1 MLMNVPAKDASTL
14 IVLRT
19 GAGGHM
25 EVLMALRNSRSA
37 FVPGSYVFP
46 GGRVDDADRA
56 GHMGRLVNAVDR
68 EELNRVLEGPEDDS
82 RARGIWIAAVRET
95 FEEVGLLLASPRG
108 EPRLVSFDSPETRE
122 RYQAY
127 RDGLR
132 NHRITL
138 REILEGENLT
148 LALDRLHF
156 FSHWITPEFF
166 SIRYD
171 TRFFVTALPP
181 GQEACPDGDEVTN
194 HLWITPRA
202 ALEGYLSGRLHMVVP
217 TIVTLEELCR
227 CESVDHAVASARDK
241 AVSSILTRVVL
252 EGDEIQEHAPDGRI
266 FRSLADPKGGVS

>member
-1 MLMNVPAKDASTL
+1 MNVPAKDASTL
-14 IVLRT
+14 IILRT
-19 GAGGHM
+19 GAGGL
-25 EVLMALRNSRSA
+25 EVLLALRTSRSA

-56 GHMGRLVNAVDR
+56 GHMGRLVNALDR
-68 EELNRVLEGPEDDS
+68 EELNRVIEGPDDDS
-82 RARGIWIAAVRET
+82 RALGIWVAAIRET

-108 EPRLVSFDSPETRE
+108 EPRLVSFDSPETRK

-127 RDGLR
+127 RDHLR
-132 NHRITL
+132 GHRITL
-138 REILEGENLT
+138 REILERENLT

-156 FSHWITPEFF
+156 FSHWITPVFF

-181 GQEACPDGDEVTN
+181 GQEACHDGDEVTN

-217 TIVTLEELCR
+217 TIATLEELCR
-227 CESVDHAVASARDK
+227 YETVDRAVASARDK

-266 FRSLADPKGGVS
+266 FRSLANPKGGVS